1 MMAEAKSDG
10 RASTDA
16 AVTGVADAC
25 VASEDGV
32 LAKGADMH
40 VASKIREA
48 SGAAGTNA
56 ADTCAPD
63 EDREPTCE
71 VGDGAEPSTDAAPL
85 LVKLCGMHTAADV
98 AAVNEAAPGFAGFVV
113 EVPGKR
119 RSVTEEQLRELTAE
133 LSPAVRAVGVFV
145 DAPVKTVHRLL
156 ADGTISAAQLH
167 GEEDNA
173 YIAELRQ
180 LLGGD
185 RAARA
190 EGGMT
195 GGGTQPEAASADA
208 DTGGQSS
215 TSGPY
220 VAGHGGTMPNRPAAP
235 DSQADPA
242 SARII
247 QAFRVRSAGDLARA
261 AESAADLVLLD
272 SGAGSG
278 RPFDWS
284 LLQGFPRPFLLAG
297 GLGPGNIA
305 QAAAAARAAAGKN
318 FVGVDMSSGIETN
331 GVKDPTKMNAAVAAA
346 KGANR

>member
-10 RASTDA
+10 R
-16 AVTGVADAC
+16 TGA
-25 VASEDGV
+25 
-32 LAKGADMH
+32 
-40 VASKIREA
+40 
-48 SGAAGTNA
+48 
-56 ADTCAPD
+56 
-63 EDREPTCE
+63 
-71 VGDGAEPSTDAAPL
+71 DAAPV
-85 LVKLCGMHTAADV
+85 LVKLCGMRTAADV

-119 RSVTEEQLRELTAE
+119 RSVTIEQLHELTAE
-133 LSPAVRAVGVFV
+133 LSPAVRAVGVFM

-167 GEEDNA
+167 GEEDNS

-180 LLGGD
+180 LL
-185 RAARA
+185 
-190 EGGMT
+190 EGNGKP
-195 GGGTQPEAASADA
+195 QAK
-208 DTGGQSS
+208 
-215 TSGPY
+215 
-220 VAGHGGTMPNRPAAP
+220 
-235 DSQADPA
+235 ADPA

-247 QAFRVRSAGDLARA
+247 QAFRVHTAADLARA

-272 SGAGSG
+272 GGAGSG

-297 GLGPGNIA
+297 GLGPDNIA

>member
-1 MMAEAKSDG
+1 MMAEAKGDG
-10 RASTDA
+10 RTSADA

-25 VASEDGV
+25 VASEDSV

-167 GEEDNA
+167 GDEDNS

-180 LLGGD
+180 LL
-185 RAARA
+185 
-190 EGGMT
+190 EGNGKP
-195 GGGTQPEAASADA
+195 QAK
-208 DTGGQSS
+208 
-215 TSGPY
+215 
-220 VAGHGGTMPNRPAAP
+220 
-235 DSQADPA
+235 ADPA

-247 QAFRVRSAGDLARA
+247 QAFRVHAAADLARA
-261 AESAADLVLLD
+261 AESDADLVLLD

-284 LLQGFPRPFLLAG
+284 LLQGFPRPFLMAG
-297 GLGPGNIA
+297 GLGPDNIA
-305 QAAAAARAAAGKN
+305 QAAAEARAAAGKN

>member
-1 MMAEAKSDG
+1 MAEAKGDG
-10 RASTDA
+10 HASAGA
-16 AVTGVADAC
+16 AGTGVADAC

-32 LAKGADMH
+32 LAKGADTH
-40 VASKIREA
+40 VASEICEA

-63 EDREPTCE
+63 YDREPTCE
-71 VGDGAEPSTDAAPL
+71 AGDGAQPRTDAAPL
-85 LVKLCGMHTAADV
+85 LVKLCGMRTKADI
-98 AAVNEAAPGFAGFVV
+98 AAVSAAAPDFAGFVV

-119 RSVTEEQLRELTAE
+119 RSVTIEQLRELIAA

-145 DAPVKTVHRLL
+145 NAPVKTVHRLM
-156 ADGTISAAQLH
+156 ANGTISAAQLH
-167 GEEDNA
+167 GEEDNS

-180 LLGGD
+180 LLEGD

-190 EGGMT
+190 EDGMT
-195 GGGTQPEAASADA
+195 GGGTRPEAASANA
-208 DTGGQSS
+208 STGGQAS
-215 TSGPY
+215 TGGPY
-220 VAGHGGTMPNRPAAP
+220 VAGHGGTIPNRPAVPA
-235 DSQADPA
+235 SQADPA

-247 QAFRVRSAGDLARA
+247 QAFRVHTAADLARA
-261 AESAADLVLLD
+261 VESDADLVLLD

-284 LLQGFPRPFLLAG
+284 LLQGFPRPFLMAG
-297 GLGPGNIA
+297 GLGPDNIA
-305 QAAAAARAAAGKN
+305 QAAAEARAAAGKN

>member
-1 MMAEAKSDG
+1 MAEVMGDG
-10 RASTDA
+10 RA
-16 AVTGVADAC
+16 
-25 VASEDGV
+25 
-32 LAKGADMH
+32 
-40 VASKIREA
+40 
-48 SGAAGTNA
+48 GAAGGV
-56 ADTCAPD
+56 C
-63 EDREPTCE
+63 EPA
-71 VGDGAEPSTDAAPL
+71 GAGAAPL
-85 LVKLCGMHTAADV
+85 LVKLCGMRTKADV
-98 AAVNEAAPGFAGFVV
+98 AAVSAAAPDFAGFVV

-119 RSVTEEQLRELTAE
+119 RSVTIERLRELTAE

-145 DAPVKTVHRLL
+145 NAPVKTVHRLL
-156 ADGTISAAQLH
+156 AGGAISAAQLH
-167 GEEDNA
+167 GDEDNA

-180 LLGGD
+180 LLNSG
-185 RAARA
+185 RAMRV
-190 EGGMT
+190 EDVLM

-208 DTGGQSS
+208 SAGGLAS

-220 VAGHGGTMPNRPAAP
+220 VAGRGDTMPNRPAAP
-235 DSQADPA
+235 ASQADSA

-247 QAFRVRSAGDLARA
+247 QAFRVRSASDLARA

-278 RPFDWS
+278 RPFDWQ

-297 GLGPGNIA
+297 GLGPDNIA

-331 GVKDPTKMNAAVAAA
+331 GVKDPMKMNAAVAAA